1 MSFPANNPRSC
12 PSVLFINGFP
22 GVGKLSVAREVQK
35 QLTASRLL
43 DNHLLIDVAQA
54 IEPNRGPAHYA
65 LRTVLRRAAFDGL
78 KAVEDE
84 SVTLILTSCSA
95 STLPHDVEVFS
106 EFVDIARARG
116 VPFVSVNL
124 VCDERENVERA
135 TNEERGKDKGKLM
148 DGQAIVDMRTKHRL
162 LDASVCEEET
172 AGVEVYH
179 LEVDSTNIS
188 VQQSADK
195 VMDFLLKNCC

>member
-1 MSFPANNPRSC
+1 MLCARF
-12 PSVLFINGFP
+12 F
-22 GVGKLSVAREVQK
+22 VARHS
-35 QLTASRLL
+35 TDSR
-43 DNHLLIDVAQA
+43 
-54 IEPNRGPAHYA
+54 R
-65 LRTVLRRAAFDGL
+65 LRTNP
-78 KAVEDE
+78 

-135 TNEERGKDKGKLM
+135 TNEERGKNKGKLM

-188 VQQSADK
+188 VRQSADK